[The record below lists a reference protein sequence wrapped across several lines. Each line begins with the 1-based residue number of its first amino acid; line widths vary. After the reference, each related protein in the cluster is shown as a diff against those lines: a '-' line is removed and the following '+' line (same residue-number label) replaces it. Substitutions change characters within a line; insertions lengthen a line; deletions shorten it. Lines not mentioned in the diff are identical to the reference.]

1 MNDDRGCELELV
13 DAPRNAGAVG
23 RFLPRLRRALDGS
36 APLLPLPPGGAERRR
51 LADEASEAH
60 VHRSVA
66 LAVPTSGSTGT
77 PRIALLSAAALQASA
92 DATHAALGGPGRW
105 LLALPTTHIAGLQVL
120 VRSLC
125 ADLSPAVVEMSDGF
139 TVAAFADAVRR
150 LDVDASEH
158 PHYTALVPT
167 QLRRLLD
174 DGAGVEA
181 LWQLDA
187 VLIGGAAVDEQL
199 LARAADA
206 GVTVVRT
213 YGMTETCGG
222 CVYDGVPLPGVEV
235 DVDRDGVI
243 RLRGPM
249 LFDRYLWDAPR
260 TSDWFTTSDFGRL
273 DEGVLSVLGRVDNV
287 IVSGGV
293 KVPAELVE
301 RALRRIPGIS
311 DAVVVGVPDAEW
323 GGRVVAVVT
332 GATGIDVVREALRGD
347 LPDEWLPREVV
358 AVDALPL
365 LASGKPDRVATRN
378 LATTLAR

>member
-1 MNDDRGCELELV
+1 
-13 DAPRNAGAVG
+13 
-23 RFLPRLRRALDGS
+23 
-36 APLLPLPPGGAERRR
+36 
-51 LADEASEAH
+51 
-60 VHRSVA
+60 
-66 LAVPTSGSTGT
+66 
-77 PRIALLSAAALQASA
+77 
-92 DATHAALGGPGRW
+92 
-105 LLALPTTHIAGLQVL
+105 VL

-222 CVYDGVPLPGVEV
+222 CVYDGVPLPGVDV
-235 DVDRDGVI
+235 DVDGDGVI

-249 LFDRYLWDAPR
+249 LLDGYLWDQPR
-260 TSDWFTTSDFGRL
+260 SGDWFTTSDLGRL

-301 RALRRIPGIS
+301 RALRRVPGIG
-311 DAVVVGVPDAEW
+311 DPVVVGVPDAEW
-323 GGRVVAVVT
+323 GERVVAVVT
-332 GATGIDVVREALRGD
+332 GATGIDVVREALRAD

-365 LASGKPDRVATRN
+365 LASGKPDRVAARN

>member
-1 MNDDRGCELELV
+1 
-13 DAPRNAGAVG
+13 
-23 RFLPRLRRALDGS
+23 
-36 APLLPLPPGGAERRR
+36 
-51 LADEASEAH
+51 
-60 VHRSVA
+60 
-66 LAVPTSGSTGT
+66 
-77 PRIALLSAAALQASA
+77 
-92 DATHAALGGPGRW
+92 
-105 LLALPTTHIAGLQVL
+105 
-120 VRSLC
+120 
-125 ADLSPAVVEMSDGF
+125 
-139 TVAAFADAVRR
+139 
-150 LDVDASEH
+150 
-158 PHYTALVPT
+158 
-167 QLRRLLD
+167 
-174 DGAGVEA
+174 
-181 LWQLDA
+181 

-235 DVDRDGVI
+235 HVDTGGVI

-249 LFDRYLWDAPR
+249 LFDGYLLDAPH
-260 TSDWFTTSDFGRL
+260 TSDWFTTSDLGRL
-273 DEGVLSVLGRVDNV
+273 DDGVLTVLGRVDNV

-323 GGRVVAVVT
+323 GERVVAVVT